1 VHEIWI
7 WLIKV
12 PWFSIQILSRIWNS
26 FYKQICSSFKDV
38 HNHILFAIFWVR
50 GDLLL
55 VDPNSRQFD
64 LVWISNSIQSRA
76 IVKPRQAL
84 SRIAGTPHQSH
95 RCTTPLAPGRLEPP
109 LTSLALRAS
118 RHFFFFSPRT
128 NALPTVI
135 VAAPTSLS
143 MAARSVTSLPALS
156 YLAGSCT
163 RPCAHHILWADQI
176 SGFPR
181 RPILGKDLSPA
192 TFLQSS

>member
-12 PWFSIQILSRIWNS
+12 PWFSIQILSWIWNS
-26 FYKQICSSFKDV
+26 FYKQSCSSFKDV

-55 VDPNSRQFD
+55 VGPNSRQFD
-64 LVWISNSIQSRA
+64 LVWISNSIQSQA

-84 SRIAGTPHQSH
+84 SHVAGTPHQSH
-95 RCTTPLAPGRLEPP
+95 RCTALLVLGRLEPP

-118 RHFFFFSPRT
+118 RHFFFSPRT
-128 NALPTVI
+128 NALPTAI

-143 MAARSVTSLPALS
+143 MTACSVTSLPALS
-156 YLAGSCT
+156 YQAGSCT
-163 RPCAHHILWADQI
+163 RPCAHHILRAD
-176 SGFPR
+176 
-181 RPILGKDLSPA
+181 
-192 TFLQSS
+192 